1 MKIRFDLE
9 EDDVSVLKNKNVRAD
24 YYLDSYLEVFALE
37 NNKNIFLFSTTLHST
52 IIITFSRQ
60 LIELHR
66 TSKKQV
72 LDTFGNANVYTY
84 KKEGENIVI
93 TNFDEFSDAQE
104 WQYTFDF
111 MEFTKAYTK
120 ELKRYLQAM
129 VAKEPNNMKRPNFKL
144 LSQGLAALEAIVGQ
158 NNLKR

>member
-9 EDDVSVLKNKNVRAD
+9 EDDVSVLQNKTVHAD
-24 YYLDSYLEVFALE
+24 YYLDSYLEVFVLE
-37 NNKNIFLFSTTLHST
+37 NNKETLLFSTTLHST
-52 IIITFSRQ
+52 IV
-60 LIELHR
+60 IEFNHLLLDLYQTGEER
-66 TSKKQV
+66 V

-104 WQYTFDF
+104 WQYIFDF

-129 VAKEPNNMKRPNFKL
+129 VAQEPNNMKRPNFKL
-144 LSQGLAALEAIVGQ
+144 LSQGLAALEAIVEA
-158 NNLKR
+158 K

>member
-9 EDDVSVLKNKNVRAD
+9 EDDVSVLQNKTVHAD
-24 YYLDSYLEVFALE
+24 FYLDSYLEVFVLE
-37 NNKNIFLFSTTLHST
+37 NNKETLLFSTTIHST
-52 IIITFSRQ
+52 IV
-60 LIELHR
+60 IELNHLLIDLYQTGEER
-66 TSKKQV
+66 V

-84 KKEGENIVI
+84 KKEGKNIVI

-104 WQYTFDF
+104 WQYIFDF

-129 VAKEPNNMKRPNFKL
+129 VAQEPNNMKRPNFKL
-144 LSQGLAALEAIVGQ
+144 LIQGLAALEAIVGA
-158 NNLKR
+158 K

>member
-9 EDDVSVLKNKNVRAD
+9 EDDVSVLQNKNVHAD
-24 YYLDSYLEVFALE
+24 YYLDSYLEVFVLE
-37 NNKNIFLFSTTLHST
+37 NNKETLLFSTTLHST
-52 IIITFSRQ
+52 IV
-60 LIELHR
+60 IELNHLLIDLYQTGEER
-66 TSKKQV
+66 V

-84 KKEGENIVI
+84 KKEGKNIVI

-104 WQYTFDF
+104 WQYIFDF

-129 VAKEPNNMKRPNFKL
+129 VAKEPNNMKRPNFML
-144 LSQGLAALEAIVGQ
+144 LSQGLAALEAIVGA
-158 NNLKR
+158 K

>member
-9 EDDVSVLKNKNVRAD
+9 EDDVSVLKNKTVHAD
-24 YYLDSYLEVFALE
+24 YYLDSYLEVFVLA
-37 NNKNIFLFSTTLHST
+37 NNKEILLFSTTLHST
-52 IIITFSRQ
+52 IV
-60 LIELHR
+60 IEFNHLLLDLYQTGEER
-66 TSKKQV
+66 V

-84 KKEGENIVI
+84 KKEGKNIVI
-93 TNFDEFSDAQE
+93 TNFDAFSDSQE

-144 LSQGLAALEAIVGQ
+144 LIQGLAALEAIVGA
-158 NNLKR
+158 K

>member
-9 EDDVSVLKNKNVRAD
+9 EDDVSVLQNKTVHAD
-24 YYLDSYLEVFALE
+24 FYLDSYLEVFVLE
-37 NNKNIFLFSTTLHST
+37 NNKETLLFSTTLHST
-52 IIITFSRQ
+52 IV
-60 LIELHR
+60 IELNHLLIDLYQTGEER
-66 TSKKQV
+66 V

-84 KKEGENIVI
+84 KKEGKNIVI

-104 WQYTFDF
+104 WQYIFDF

-129 VAKEPNNMKRPNFKL
+129 VAQEPNNMKRPNFKL
-144 LSQGLAALEAIVGQ
+144 LSQGLAALEAIVGA
-158 NNLKR
+158 K

>member
-9 EDDVSVLKNKNVRAD
+9 EDDVSVLQNKTVHAD
-24 YYLDSYLEVFALE
+24 YYLDSYLEVFVLE
-37 NNKNIFLFSTTLHST
+37 NNKETLLFSTTLHST
-52 IIITFSRQ
+52 IV
-60 LIELHR
+60 IEFNHLLLDLYQTGEER
-66 TSKKQV
+66 V

-104 WQYTFDF
+104 WQYIFDF

-144 LSQGLAALEAIVGQ
+144 LSQGLAALEAIVGA
-158 NNLKR
+158 K

>member
-9 EDDVSVLKNKNVRAD
+9 EDDVSVLQNKTVHAD
-24 YYLDSYLEVFALE
+24 YYLDSYLEVYVLE
-37 NNKNIFLFSTTLHST
+37 NNKETLLFSTTLHST
-52 IIITFSRQ
+52 IV
-60 LIELHR
+60 IEFNHLLLDLYQTGEER
-66 TSKKQV
+66 V

-104 WQYTFDF
+104 WQYIFDF

>member
-9 EDDVSVLKNKNVRAD
+9 EDDVSVLQNKNVHAD
-24 YYLDSYLEVFALE
+24 FYLDSYLEVFVIE
-37 NNKNIFLFSTTLHST
+37 NNKETLLFSTTLHST
-52 IIITFSRQ
+52 IV
-60 LIELHR
+60 IEFNHLLLDLYQTGEER
-66 TSKKQV
+66 V

-104 WQYTFDF
+104 WQYIFDF

>member
-9 EDDVSVLKNKNVRAD
+9 EDDVSVLKNKTVHAD
-24 YYLDSYLEVFALE
+24 YYLDSYLEVFVLE
-37 NNKNIFLFSTTLHST
+37 NNKETLLFSTTLHST
-52 IIITFSRQ
+52 IV
-60 LIELHR
+60 IELNHLLIDLYQTGEER
-66 TSKKQV
+66 V

-84 KKEGENIVI
+84 KKEGKNIVI

-104 WQYTFDF
+104 WQYIFDF

-129 VAKEPNNMKRPNFKL
+129 VAQEPNNMKRPNFKL
-144 LSQGLAALEAIVGQ
+144 LSQGLAALEAIVEA
-158 NNLKR
+158 K

>member
-9 EDDVSVLKNKNVRAD
+9 EDDVSVLQNKTVHAD
-24 YYLDSYLEVFALE
+24 YYLDSYLEVFVLE
-37 NNKNIFLFSTTLHST
+37 NNKETLLFSTTLHST
-52 IIITFSRQ
+52 IV
-60 LIELHR
+60 IELNHLLIDLYQTGEER
-66 TSKKQV
+66 V

-84 KKEGENIVI
+84 KKEGKNIVI

-104 WQYTFDF
+104 WQYIFDF

-129 VAKEPNNMKRPNFKL
+129 VAKEPNNMKRPNFML
-144 LSQGLAALEAIVGQ
+144 LSQGLAALEAIVGA
-158 NNLKR
+158 K

>member
-9 EDDVSVLKNKNVRAD
+9 EDDVSVLQNKTVHAD
-24 YYLDSYLEVFALE
+24 YYLDSYLEVFVLE
-37 NNKNIFLFSTTLHST
+37 NNKETLLFSTTLHST
-52 IIITFSRQ
+52 IV
-60 LIELHR
+60 IEFNHLLLDLYQTGEER
-66 TSKKQV
+66 V

-84 KKEGENIVI
+84 KKEGKNIVI

-104 WQYTFDF
+104 WQYIFDF

-144 LSQGLAALEAIVGQ
+144 LSQGLAALEAIVGA
-158 NNLKR
+158 K